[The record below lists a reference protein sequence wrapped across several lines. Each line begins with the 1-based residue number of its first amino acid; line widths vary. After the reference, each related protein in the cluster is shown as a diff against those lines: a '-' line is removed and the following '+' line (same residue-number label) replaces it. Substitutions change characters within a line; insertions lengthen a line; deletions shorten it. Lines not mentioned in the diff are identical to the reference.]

1 MEAKI
6 FKIIKKQ
13 SFLGL
18 TLKRQVYTIT
28 LTKIINS
35 STYKSA
41 TDEEKASLINK
52 VYQYYYKYALGR
64 FSTKLSY
71 LASLKGI
78 DLSRIIL
85 GTNKNNNLHLSVFE
99 KLLVKFASGK
109 SLKEEE
115 RYSLYLKLVKL
126 GLNWSVAKELFDI

>member
-1 MEAKI
+1 M
-6 FKIIKKQ
+6 
-13 SFLGL
+13 
-18 TLKRQVYTIT
+18 KRQLCTIT

-35 STYKSA
+35 ATYKSA

-52 VYQYYYKYALGR
+52 AYQYYYEYALGR

-115 RYSLYLKLVKL
+115 RYSLYLQLVKL
-126 GLNWSVAKELFDI
+126 GLNRSVAKELFDI